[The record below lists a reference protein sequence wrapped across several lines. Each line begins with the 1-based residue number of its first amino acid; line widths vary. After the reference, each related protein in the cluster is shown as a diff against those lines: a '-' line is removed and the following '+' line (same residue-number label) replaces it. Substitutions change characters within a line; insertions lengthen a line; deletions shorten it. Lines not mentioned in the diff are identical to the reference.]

1 MNISEESQSIGLF
14 KPDVLTSL
22 GEIFRLFLL
31 NVQAKNFKKKSVPG
45 KNLSPKRRPFCPR
58 VNKAFVVFFLCVYNL
73 EKPSKKKKKE
83 GRRRRKRERS
93 ALVSS

>member
-1 MNISEESQSIGLF
+1 LNISEESQSIGLF

-45 KNLSPKRRPFCPR
+45 KNFSPKRRPFCPR
-58 VNKAFVVFFLCVYNL
+58 VNKAFVVFFCVYNL
-73 EKPSKKKKKE
+73 EKPSKKKKE
-83 GRRRRKRERS
+83 GRRRKRERS